1 MGIGCGHSISKLIN
15 NERAKA
21 KYAANMELCAS
32 KMPSKKVGLAQ
43 VVIWW
48 FLMLPGASR
57 WRSWPTQFHLFLSPI
72 PSNAKLGWNHFPFY
86 EEDYI
91 SKFLKRLQIKYFSNR
106 CRRKNIHILIGYRSV
121 RRSVL
126 RLLANSGETFLELVT
141 SLSTATLKNVPNPF
155 LRASEVENLF
165 IPPPACALLYFKQL
179 PRDGENSRYLC
190 CFFVLFRLNQPP
202 WSSNEFKRRHLCISV
217 YCKI

>member
-1 MGIGCGHSISKLIN
+1 MRYSCQHTKD
-15 NERAKA
+15 NEETKPITAKT

-32 KMPSKKVGLAQ
+32 KMPSKQVGLTQ
-43 VVIWW
+43 VEGWW
-48 FLMLPGASR
+48 FLMLPAASR
-57 WRSWPTQFHLFLSPI
+57 WRSWATQLHVFWYSI

-141 SLSTATLKNVPNPF
+141 SLSTATLKNVPNLF
-155 LRASEVENLF
+155 LRASEVENHILRQTTVRAQYILQF
-165 IPPPACALLYFKQL
+165 IA
-179 PRDGENSRYLC
+179 SVVHC
-190 CFFVLFRLNQPP
+190 CTIL
-202 WSSNEFKRRHLCISV
+202 I
-217 YCKI
+217 